1 MSNTLYWRRILRAG
15 APAVPLHEL
24 AASQG
29 WQRIADEP
37 RRHHHSRRLGWKAT
51 EDVEVNLLE
60 FFTHNQRTV
69 VLAGE
74 GPDGGPVA
82 ASLEAALD
90 FRTLDE
96 IYADATSDDPRAA
109 LSGFYAL
116 TELTPLVAD
125 DPRTPDAYLHALRHK
140 EMVVRAAALRL
151 TGAYRAWPGLK
162 GALIARRPLE
172 PDLTELVDE
181 MIEYLDEE
189 DSD

>member
-1 MSNTLYWRRILRAG
+1 VSTPYWRRILRAG
-15 APAVPLHEL
+15 APAAALHEL
-24 AASQG
+24 AASQD
-29 WQRIADEP
+29 WQQIADEP

-51 EDVEVNLLE
+51 EDVEVHLLE
-60 FFTHNQRTV
+60 FFTHGQRAV

-74 GPDGGPVA
+74 GPEGGPVA

-96 IYADATSDDPRAA
+96 IYADTTSDDPRAA

-116 TELTPLVAD
+116 TELTSLVGD
-125 DPRTPDAYLHALRHK
+125 DPRTSDAYLHVLQHK

-162 GALIARRPLE
+162 DALIARRSLE
-172 PDLTELVDE
+172 LDLAELVDE
-181 MIEYLDEE
+181 MIEYLEE
-189 DSD
+189 EESG